1 MNLSQIIKLVINK
14 KSMDMPKEVDS
25 LKDKVKKYLE
35 LPSLDINEKNMI
47 FTLSKLLDL
56 LYYFTKKDYSSTDM
70 KEDSFD
76 GPCDDIISEAK
87 KEIEKFLDQN
97 YVQEE
102 FSILNAITFTDTS
115 LFLSNL
121 LQNLCFYLIDYKEED
136 DLVNIY
142 YYLFHLI
149 YYILSILVSEKGK
162 NRLKEDC
169 IKFYI
174 YHIIHFF
181 LKDKKTPEYN
191 FFFYEGALRYL
202 SKTYNIT
209 FRYLFKFNTGYII
222 SELINS
228 AGVGEI
234 ISDYRSKLLKK
245 KEPNLNEMNFIGEYS
260 KVKDILYDQEKA
272 EENRLDEEEEVELVE
287 VCKIIQKKEEKVIQ
301 ILDN

>member
-14 KSMDMPKEVDS
+14 KSMDMPKEVES

-76 GPCDDIISEAK
+76 GPCDDIISGAK

-115 LFLSNL
+115 LFLSKL

-191 FFFYEGALRYL
+191 FFFYESALRYL

-228 AGVGEI
+228 ADIKKI
-234 ISDYRSKLLKK
+234 ISDYRSKYEKK
-245 KEPNLNEMNFIGEYS
+245 RAKSE
-260 KVKDILYDQEKA
+260 
-272 EENRLDEEEEVELVE
+272 
-287 VCKIIQKKEEKVIQ
+287 
-301 ILDN
+301 